1 MLWLVKTRFRV
12 LIRDRANL
20 FWSFIFPLCL
30 GTFFF
35 LGFGNLLDNTHFE
48 QINLYIASDY
58 TDEQF
63 VKVMEEIKIDDDT
76 FLFKV
81 NQDFSKDALEQYL
94 TANAITGYLFVENN
108 SIYYRINENG
118 MTQTVTKS
126 VLDQYIQTR
135 NVILEVASTNPE
147 KIESI
152 QQSLSNNKN
161 YLETIRSKRQTST
174 NAMYIYFYALI
185 AMTCTYGCF
194 WGIKLVNDT
203 QANQSNLAS
212 RISIAPT
219 HRLKIIISYS
229 IASFL
234 LHFAGCLI
242 TFFYL
247 NFGLGVNF
255 GDNIPMIVLVIF
267 VGSLCGIAFGAILSS
282 LIKIKGSQ
290 KEGIISMITLALNA
304 LAGLMFPD
312 LKYLIS
318 KYLPVLGYINPSALI
333 TDALHSLHYYEGLGH
348 FYFYISLLSVLT
360 IVFIA
365 CAYFFMR
372 GSRYDSV

>member
-118 MTQTVTKS
+118 MTQTV
-126 VLDQYIQTR
+126 L
-135 NVILEVASTNPE
+135 
-147 KIESI
+147 
-152 QQSLSNNKN
+152 NK
-161 YLETIRSKRQTST
+161 ER
-174 NAMYIYFYALI
+174 A
-185 AMTCTYGCF
+185 
-194 WGIKLVNDT
+194 
-203 QANQSNLAS
+203 
-212 RISIAPT
+212 
-219 HRLKIIISYS
+219 
-229 IASFL
+229 
-234 LHFAGCLI
+234 
-242 TFFYL
+242 
-247 NFGLGVNF
+247 
-255 GDNIPMIVLVIF
+255 
-267 VGSLCGIAFGAILSS
+267 
-282 LIKIKGSQ
+282 
-290 KEGIISMITLALNA
+290 
-304 LAGLMFPD
+304 
-312 LKYLIS
+312 
-318 KYLPVLGYINPSALI
+318 
-333 TDALHSLHYYEGLGH
+333 
-348 FYFYISLLSVLT
+348 
-360 IVFIA
+360 
-365 CAYFFMR
+365 
-372 GSRYDSV
+372 